1 MHFNPFVYPKYIT
14 SYSSKAKT
22 RSITTMTEENEA
34 EPLEDIIESDQAVE
48 PVARV
53 AEELRMLPENK
64 EIFSRRKR

>member
-1 MHFNPFVYPKYIT
+1 
-14 SYSSKAKT
+14 
-22 RSITTMTEENEA
+22 MTEENEA